1 MMTRDYGRE
10 NQIRRDKQQG
20 IATTP
25 RRLGRPPSGG
35 MINRYT
41 GTMQDDEWEF
51 AQAMREF
58 QQVVR
63 FPSWSE
69 VLEVIKK
76 LGYKKDG

>member
-1 MMTRDYGRE
+1 MRNKARE
-10 NQIRRDKQQG
+10 NQIRRDKRQG
-20 IATTP
+20 IATIP

-35 MINRYT
+35 MINRYV

-63 FPSWSE
+63 FPTWTE
-69 VLEVIKK
+69 VLEVVKK
-76 LGYKKDG
+76 LGYRKC